1 MDEILQTIEAIL
13 TCNDAMFSAAEK
25 ELEKTV
31 SDSLFSRQGKQARE
45 TQIKEFKDAGLSK
58 AQVED
63 QMEEM
68 KFHFLELFANMKD
81 HTKNPDKHQFI
92 DQLYR
97 NIEIF
102 AQTIIDEYDAERP
115 TVSVELCREGAQL
128 PTYAHAG
135 DQGADVYAVEDVI
148 IEPNTFGNMV
158 PTGLKMEIPQGW
170 AIAVR
175 ARSGLSRKTTLRVST
190 SVGTVDT
197 NYRGEINVIFD
208 NIGFEPVTIHK
219 GDRIAQLI
227 LEKNY
232 QASFTQVD
240 KVSEDTDRGS
250 GGFGSSGK

>member
-1 MDEILQTIEAIL
+1 MDELLRLIENL
-13 TCNDAMFSAAEK
+13 MTYDDTTFSAAGAQ
-25 ELEKTV
+25 LEKALNET
-31 SDSLFSRQGKQARE
+31 FQGPDAKVVRE
-45 TQIKEFKDAGLSK
+45 TQIKEFKQVGLTK
-58 AQVED
+58 TQVEA

-68 KFHFLELFANMKD
+68 KGHFFDLFVNLKQQ
-81 HTKNPDKHQFI
+81 TTNPDKQQFI
-92 DQLYR
+92 DKLYS
-97 NIEIF
+97 NVEIL
-102 AQTIIDEYDAERP
+102 AESILDEYDVESP
-115 TVSVELCREGAQL
+115 SVSVELCREGAQL

-135 DQGADVYAVEDVI
+135 DQGADVYAVEDVV

-208 NIGFEPVTIHK
+208 NIGFEPITIHK

-232 QASFTQVD
+232 QASFTQGE
-240 KVSEDTDRGS
+240 KVSENTDRGA
-250 GGFGSSGK
+250 GGFGSAGS

>member
-13 TCNDAMFSAAEK
+13 TCDDTMFSAVEK

-31 SDSLFSRQGKQARE
+31 SDSLFSGQGKQARE
-45 TQIKEFKDAGLSK
+45 TQIKEFKDAGLSR

-68 KFHFLELFANMKD
+68 KSHFLELFANMKD

-102 AQTIIDEYDAERP
+102 AQTIVDEYDADRP

-128 PTYAHAG
+128 PTYAHTG
-135 DQGADVYAVEDVI
+135 DHADIYAVEDTT

-170 AIAVR
+170 AISVR
-175 ARSGLSRKTTLRVST
+175 PRSGLSKKTCLRISNT
-190 SVGTVDT
+190 PGSIDT
-197 NYRGEINVIFD
+197 GYRGEINILFD
-208 NIGFEPVTIHK
+208 NIGFEPITIHK
-219 GDRIAQLI
+219 GDRIAQLV
-227 LEKNY
+227 LEKQY
-232 QASFTQVD
+232 QAIFIPVE
-240 KVSEDTDRGS
+240 KVSEDTDRGA

>member
-1 MDEILQTIEAIL
+1 MDELLRLIENLMIYDDVA
-13 TCNDAMFSAAEK
+13 FSAAETQ
-25 ELEKTV
+25 LEKT
-31 SDSLFSRQGKQARE
+31 LNETFQGPDARTARE
-45 TQIKEFKDAGLSK
+45 TQIKEFKQVGLTK
-58 AQVED
+58 AQVAT
-63 QMEEM
+63 QMEEL
-68 KFHFLELFANMKD
+68 KEHFFDLLVNLKQQ
-81 HTKNPDKHQFI
+81 TSSPDKQQFI
-92 DQLYR
+92 DKLYS
-97 NIEIF
+97 NIEVF
-102 AQTIIDEYDAERP
+102 AESILDEYDVESP

-128 PTYAHAG
+128 PTYAHVG
-135 DQGADVYAVEDVI
+135 DQGADVYAVEDII

-175 ARSGLSRKTTLRVST
+175 ARSGLSKKTTLRVST

-208 NIGFEPVTIHK
+208 NIGFEPITIHK

-232 QASFTQVD
+232 QASFTQVE
-240 KVSEDTDRGS
+240 KVSEDTDRGA

>member
-1 MDEILQTIEAIL
+1 MDELLRLIENLMIYDDVA
-13 TCNDAMFSAAEK
+13 FSTAETQ
-25 ELEKTV
+25 LEKT
-31 SDSLFSRQGKQARE
+31 LNKTFQGPDAKAARE
-45 TQIKEFKDAGLSK
+45 TQIKEFKQVGLTK
-58 AQVED
+58 AQVEA

-68 KFHFLELFANMKD
+68 KTHFFDLFVNLKQQ
-81 HTKNPDKHQFI
+81 TTNPDKQQFI
-92 DQLYR
+92 DKLYSSV
-97 NIEIF
+97 EVF
-102 AQTIIDEYDAERP
+102 AESILDEYDIESP

-128 PTYAHAG
+128 PTYAHTG
-135 DQGADVYAVEDVI
+135 DQGADVYAVEDVV

-208 NIGFEPVTIHK
+208 NIGFEPITIHK

-232 QASFTQVD
+232 QASFTQVE
-240 KVSEDTDRGS
+240 KVSEDTDRGA